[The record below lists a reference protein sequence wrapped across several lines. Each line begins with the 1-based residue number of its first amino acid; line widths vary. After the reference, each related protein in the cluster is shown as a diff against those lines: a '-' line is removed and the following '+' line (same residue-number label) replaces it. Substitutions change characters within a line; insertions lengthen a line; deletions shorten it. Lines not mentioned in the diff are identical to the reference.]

1 MAAAQA
7 SQIPLQ
13 LSRGCVIASIQVD
26 LTEDVITR
34 FQKDL
39 LKYLHATRAIGLV
52 IDVSGVE
59 VIDREDFEALRRTM
73 LMAEVMGAQVALSG
87 LRAGVVS
94 SLIGLGA
101 DIDGV
106 HGALNLD
113 EAIDLVNELKAE
125 EEATIADEGL
135 NDLEG

>member
-13 LSRGCVIASIQVD
+13 LSRSCVIASIQVD

-39 LKYLHATRAIGLV
+39 LEYLHATRAIGLV

-73 LMAEVMGAQVALSG
+73 LMAEVMGAHVALSG

-113 EAIDLVNELKAE
+113 EAIELVNKLKLEEDASNAE
-125 EEATIADEGL
+125 EGL

>member
-1 MAAAQA
+1 
-7 SQIPLQ
+7 
-13 LSRGCVIASIQVD
+13 
-26 LTEDVITR
+26 
-34 FQKDL
+34 
-39 LKYLHATRAIGLV
+39 
-52 IDVSGVE
+52 
-59 VIDREDFEALRRTM
+59 M
-73 LMAEVMGAQVALSG
+73 LMAEVMGAHVALSG

-113 EAIDLVNELKAE
+113 EAIDLVNKLKLE
-125 EEATIADEGL
+125 EDASNADEGL